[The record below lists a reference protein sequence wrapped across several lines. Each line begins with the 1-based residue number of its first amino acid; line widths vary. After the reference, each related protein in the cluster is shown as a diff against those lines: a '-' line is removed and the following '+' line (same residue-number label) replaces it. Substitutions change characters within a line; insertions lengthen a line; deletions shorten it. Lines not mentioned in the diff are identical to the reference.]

1 MVWRPGQAKR
11 GHRVAVAAAGFGI
24 LTSTLTSCGAGG
36 TGPEPVAAAFV
47 AAWNRGDWVAMGRDV
62 DHPAPTFASSGP
74 AITADLRAS
83 AATHT
88 LGRVT
93 AHGSAATAAV
103 VSDYV
108 LPGVGTWVTSTAI
121 ALRNHSGHWLVEWS
135 PSEVEPHLQPG
146 GRLELTRTWAPRA
159 PILGAGGVPLTSQD
173 QSVVVGL
180 EGSRIQDPGA
190 VTAVLSAAG
199 ASASQI
205 QMAMAAAAVHP
216 SYFEPVFTLSQAS
229 YQRLGGNLSQ
239 LYRVAGT
246 VFQPTTARAAITT
259 GLEAHLVGAVGPVTA
274 DELTRLG
281 PAYDSAS
288 IVGQT
293 GLEAAYQT
301 QLAGRPGATVRVVS
315 AGGKSSITVASFSPR
330 AGSPVQT
337 SIDPAI
343 QRAAEAALATVPQ
356 YAALVAVRAS
366 TGQVLAAVSVPTA
379 YQFDQAFAG
388 EFPPGSTFKVVTAT
402 ALLER
407 GLTPSSPASC
417 PPSVTVDGESFH
429 NAEGDAPTS
438 DLAGAFAES
447 CNTAFINLAVG
458 NLGRGSL
465 PAAAAA
471 YGLGTSPQPGLA
483 AFGGQ
488 VPAPD
493 DAAGL
498 AQTAIGQAR
507 VVVSP
512 LDMAMVAA
520 AVDTGTVRA
529 PRLVAGA
536 PDDAVPA
543 RPLAPV
549 VTAALQTMTAQVVT
563 SGTAAGTGL
572 PPGTHAKTGT
582 AEYGS
587 GTPQPTDAWLI
598 GYRGDVAFA
607 MVLQGTGN
615 GGPTDGPVV
624 ARFLNA
630 IGMGA

>member
-1 MVWRPGQAKR
+1 
-11 GHRVAVAAAGFGI
+11 
-24 LTSTLTSCGAGG
+24 
-36 TGPEPVAAAFV
+36 
-47 AAWNRGDWVAMGRDV
+47 MGRDV
-62 DHPAPTFASSGP
+62 DHPPAGFSTLGP
-74 AITADLRAS
+74 AITADLHAS

-88 LGRVT
+88 LGRVLS
-93 AHGSAATAAV
+93 HGSAATANV
-103 VSDYV
+103 TSDYT
-108 LPGVGTWVTSTAI
+108 LPGVGTWATSTVM

-135 PSEVEPHLQPG
+135 PSEIEPHLQAG
-146 GRLELTRTWAPRA
+146 GHLELSRTWAPRA
-159 PILGAGGVPLTSQD
+159 PILGAGGVPLTSQGPA
-173 QSVVVGL
+173 VVVGL
-180 EGSRIQDPGA
+180 EGSRIKDPAA

-199 ASASQI
+199 ASATQI
-205 QMAMAAAAVHP
+205 QTAMSAAAAHP
-216 SYFEPVFTLSQAS
+216 SYFEPVFTLSEAS

-246 VFQPTTARAAITT
+246 VFQPTTARAAITA
-259 GLEAHLVGAVGPVTA
+259 GLEAHEVGVVGPVTA
-274 DELTRLG
+274 EELTRLG
-281 PAYDSAS
+281 PAYDPAS
-288 IVGQT
+288 VVGQT

-301 QLAGRPGATVRVVS
+301 QLAGRPGATVTAVP
-315 AGGKSSITVASFSPR
+315 AGRKSGVTVATFSPR

-366 TGQVLAAVSVPTA
+366 TGQVLAAVSVPNA
-379 YQFDQAFAG
+379 YQFDQAFSGA
-388 EFPPGSTFKVVTAT
+388 FPPGSTFKVITST

-407 GLTPSSPASC
+407 GLTPSTPATC

-447 CNTAFINLAVG
+447 CNTAFINLAVAH
-458 NLGRGSL
+458 LGLDSL
-465 PAAAAA
+465 PAVAAA
-471 YGLGTSPQPGLA
+471 YGLGTSPRPGLA

-488 VPAPD
+488 VPVPHD
-493 DAAGL
+493 PAGL

-512 LDMAMVAA
+512 LAMAMVAA
-520 AVDTGTVRA
+520 AVDTGAVRA

-543 RPLAPV
+543 RPLAPA
-549 VTAALQTMTAQVVT
+549 VTAALQTMMAQVVT

-598 GYRGDVAFA
+598 GYRGDLAFA

-615 GGPTDGPVV
+615 GGPTDGPIV
-624 ARFLNA
+624 AQFLNA
-630 IGMGA
+630 VGPGA